1 MHGNLLV
8 PVATSLPMCAMVFIN
23 RDGKEFP
30 SSTCMN
36 MQITSAVTLNLSLCF
51 DIFQSNLGLFLD

>member
-1 MHGNLLV
+1 M